1 MSARAALAAA
11 ALGALTAPAQATV
24 SAELMTLECSF
35 APQAES
41 PPVSLR
47 LEIELIGLTETA
59 PQTARA
65 ELAGGLAARML
76 GHRKATQITLAT
88 YDNEPALLASIDLDT
103 GRALLSR
110 HTIAPPQGETLA
122 GLCTTVKHT
131 DLSAGTQ

>member
-11 ALGALTAPAQATV
+11 MLLAPTLPAMANV
-24 SAELMTLECSF
+24 SAELLTLECRF
-35 APQAES
+35 APEEKAEALT
-41 PPVSLR
+41 LR

-65 ELAGGLAARML
+65 EVAGGLSARML
-76 GHRKATQITLAT
+76 GHRKAAQITLAT
-88 YDNEPALLASIDLDT
+88 YDNAPALLASIDLDT

-110 HTIAPPQGETLA
+110 HAIAPPQGETLA
-122 GLCTTVKHT
+122 GGCTTLKHT